1 MNNPLDLFKNFLSM
15 GKNPMEIREMIFNQ
29 NPNLRAI
36 YTQMEQSGMTPVD
49 FVMQLA
55 RQSNM
60 PIQQNAVNQYYQ
72 QMMNMTK

>member
-15 GKNPMEIREMIFNQ
+15 GKNPMEIREIIFNQ

-72 QMMNMTK
+72 QMINMTK

>member
-1 MNNPLDLFKNFLSM
+1 MNNPLDLFRNMLTM

-55 RQSNM
+55 RQSNI

-72 QMMNMTK
+72 QMMSMTK

>member
-72 QMMNMTK
+72 QMINMTK

>member
-55 RQSNM
+55 RQSNI